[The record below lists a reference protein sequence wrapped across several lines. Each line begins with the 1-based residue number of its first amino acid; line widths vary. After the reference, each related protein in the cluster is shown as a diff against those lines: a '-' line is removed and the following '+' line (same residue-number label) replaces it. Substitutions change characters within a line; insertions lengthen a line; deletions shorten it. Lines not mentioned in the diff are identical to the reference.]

1 MAKQNNGKRQN
12 KKTCQPKPK
21 PKPQPQPACLE
32 RRETRNQDVHLVII
46 AEELNQ
52 NEWRT
57 AKQLAAACACSTRTI
72 RREMKYMIDEL
83 LLPIKRDNLRGF
95 AATEKIDF
103 VGNMLLT
110 EKLIFTIIFALKS
123 IGGYRTEQEKKAAER
138 LFARLTSAFRVKNN
152 LNLARIGNCLSFG
165 SILTPKIDPNIID
178 LVWQAA
184 EKGLE
189 LEADYD
195 TPNKKSRFRTFK
207 ALHIRK
213 LKYEI
218 VALCKDDSLRSGIIR
233 LALNRMRN
241 VKTTG
246 VKYKVDD
253 KFDGEKEF
261 EGALDSYTGEKL
273 HDIHL
278 YFRKL
283 RAHLIHEN
291 NVKGEVS
298 RETKPSGAVRVH
310 LRLSSYVDLLNFLGE
325 FGDNVVVVSPSPME
339 LVKLRKERL
348 LRELADCEAVE
359 KGLFEAV

>member
-1 MAKQNNGKRQN
+1 MAKHNGE
-12 KKTCQPKPK
+12 
-21 PKPQPQPACLE
+21 KPQKKKKSPSKPQSQPAALAT
-32 RRETRNQDVHLVII
+32 RRDTRNQDIHMVVI

-57 AKQLAAACACSTRTI
+57 AKQLAAACACCTRTV

-83 LLPIKRDNLRGF
+83 LLPIKRDNMRGF
-95 AATEKIDF
+95 CATEKIDF

-110 EKLIFTIIFALKS
+110 EKLIYTIIFALKS

-152 LNLARIGNCLSFG
+152 LNLTRIGNCLSFG

-178 LVWQAA
+178 FVWQAA
-184 EKGLE
+184 EGGHE

-195 TPNKKSRFRTFK
+195 TPNKKSRYRTFK

-218 VALCKDDSLRSGIIR
+218 VALCKDDSLRPGIIR

-241 VKTTG
+241 VKKTG

-253 KFDGEKEF
+253 KFDGEAEF
-261 EGALDSYTGEKL
+261 DGAMDSYTGEKL
-273 HDIHL
+273 IDMHL
-278 YFRKL
+278 YFRKE

-291 NVKGEVS
+291 HVRGGVS
-298 RETKPSGAVRVH
+298 CQEMPSGAIRVH
-310 LRLSSYVDLLNFLGE
+310 LRLSSYVDILNFLGE
-325 FGDNVVVVSPSPME
+325 FGDSVVVEGPSE
-339 LVKLRKERL
+339 LVQLRKARAL
-348 LRELADCEAVE
+348 KVAADCDTVE
-359 KGLFEAV
+359 QGTFEAV